1 MTSGL
6 WAMESSM
13 MMQGSP
19 NTAST
24 SSAVTISRGAPSAT
38 TAVSDPRG
46 LYRGNHRRLV
56 RARPL
61 LQQRLVRIAATGHQV
76 RHSDPVRRDRA
87 LRQAQAL
94 GHLPGFEAADA
105 QRRSQVLP
113 QGDGIERAG
122 DGKGHDQPDDD

>member
-1 MTSGL
+1 
-6 WAMESSM
+6 M

-38 TAVSDPRG
+38 TAVGDPRG
-46 LYRGNHRRLV
+46 LHRGNHRRLV

-105 QRRSQVLP
+105 QRRSQVSP
-113 QGDGIERAG
+113 RATALSG
-122 DGKGHDQPDDD
+122 RATEKAMTGPTTMKGPVVHIAS